1 MLHAQTGGFRPSNG
15 ENKRFESG
23 AESFFMCRHLRQYF
37 NPSSEEGVLRLSIAV
52 TFFLTLLGVLFG
64 LLAASLTILFDAVYE
79 LVDVVMTGLA
89 LLVARLIAM
98 STSGANVNKRL
109 AERFSMGFWHL
120 EPMVLGMNGLLLMGA
135 AAYGLLSAIDGLMHG
150 GRQLAFEY
158 ALIFAVVSL
167 IIELG
172 AAAFVTA
179 ANRRVGSEFLA
190 LDAKSWLMSA
200 GITIAYIFA
209 FGFGALAQGSRFEWM
224 IPYIDPLALGLVCL
238 AMLPMPVGTVRR
250 ALSDI
255 LLVTPPDLKQQV
267 DAVAQA
273 SVRRYGF
280 ESYRSY
286 VARVGRGKQ
295 IELYFLVPGKWPAKT
310 LEEWDRIR
318 DEISD
323 AIGDD
328 TPNRWLAIVF
338 TTDPEWAQ

>member
-1 MLHAQTGGFRPSNG
+1 MLSCTCWLRPPG
-15 ENKRFESG
+15 CGIQRESG
-23 AESFFMCRHLRQYF
+23 AVSFFMFRRLPLYF
-37 NPSSEEGVLRLSIAV
+37 NPSSEEGVLRISIAITLFV
-52 TFFLTLLGVLFG
+52 TFLGVAFG

-79 LVDVVMTGLA
+79 LLDVVMTGLA
-89 LLVARLIAM
+89 LLVARLITL
-98 STSGANVNKRL
+98 STTGGKLNKKL

-120 EPMVLGMNGLLLMGA
+120 EPIVLGVNGLLLMGA
-135 AAYGLLSAIDGLMHG
+135 AVYGLVNAVDALLQG
-150 GRQLAFEY
+150 GRPLVFEY
-158 ALIFAVVSL
+158 ALVFAGISLVV
-167 IIELG
+167 ELG
-172 AAAFVTA
+172 AAAFVSR
-179 ANRRVGSEFLA
+179 ANRKIGSDFVA

-200 GITIAYIFA
+200 WITLAYLFA
-209 FGFGALAQGSRFEWM
+209 FGFGMMAHDTRLEWLV
-224 IPYIDPLALGLVCL
+224 PYIDPAALALVCL
-238 AMLPMPVGTVRR
+238 AVLPMPIGTVRR
-250 ALSDI
+250 ALADI

-273 SVRRYGF
+273 SVKRYGF

-318 DEISD
+318 DEISE

-328 TPNRWLAIVF
+328 TPDRWLAIVF

>member
-1 MLHAQTGGFRPSNG
+1 
-15 ENKRFESG
+15 
-23 AESFFMCRHLRQYF
+23 MCRRLHRYF
-37 NPSSEEGVLRLSIAV
+37 ALSSEESILRFSMAV
-52 TFFLTLLGVLFG
+52 TLFVTLLGVFFG

-89 LLVARLIAM
+89 LLVARLITL
-98 STSGANVNKRL
+98 STSGGTVNKRL

-120 EPMVLGMNGLLLMGA
+120 EPIVLGVNGLLLMGA
-135 AAYGLLSAIDGLMHG
+135 AIYGLVSAVDGLMHG

-158 ALIFAVVSL
+158 ALVFAAISL
-167 IIELG
+167 VIELG
-172 AAAFVTA
+172 AAMCVTIA
-179 ANRRVGSEFLA
+179 YRHIHSDFLA

-200 GITIAYIFA
+200 AITVAYLFA
-209 FGFGALAQGSRFEWM
+209 FGFGLVAQGTRYEWL
-224 IPYIDPLALGLVCL
+224 IPYIDPAALALVCL
-238 AMLPMPVGTVRR
+238 AVLPLPIGTVRR
-250 ALSDI
+250 ALADI

-280 ESYRSY
+280 ESFRSY

-295 IELYFLVPGKWPAKT
+295 IELYFIVPGKWPAKT

-328 TPNRWLAIVF
+328 TPDRWLSIVF
-338 TTDPEWAQ
+338 TTDPEWAH

>member
-1 MLHAQTGGFRPSNG
+1 MSRHSNP
-15 ENKRFESG
+15 
-23 AESFFMCRHLRQYF
+23 YF
-37 NPSSEEGVLRLSIAV
+37 TLSSEEGVLRLSIAITLFV
-52 TFFLTLLGVLFG
+52 TLLGVVFG

-89 LLVARLIAM
+89 LLVARLITL
-98 STSGANVNKRL
+98 STSGGFVNKRL

-120 EPMVLGMNGLLLMGA
+120 EPMVLGVNGLLLMGA
-135 AAYGLLSAIDGLMHG
+135 AAYGLINAVDGLMNG
-150 GRQLAFEY
+150 GRYLAFEY
-158 ALIFAVVSL
+158 ALVFAGISLVV
-167 IIELG
+167 ELG
-172 AAAFVTA
+172 AAAFVTV
-179 ANRRVGSEFLA
+179 ANRRIGSGFLA

-200 GITIAYIFA
+200 GVTVAYLVA
-209 FGFGALAQGSRFEWM
+209 FGFGAAAQGSRYAWL
-224 IPYIDPLALGLVCL
+224 IPYIDPAALGLVCL
-238 AMLPMPVGTVRR
+238 AMLPMPIGTVRR
-250 ALSDI
+250 ALADI
-255 LLVTPPDLKQQV
+255 LLVTPPELKQQV

-328 TPNRWLAIVF
+328 TPDRWLAIVF

>member
-1 MLHAQTGGFRPSNG
+1 MSSRLN
-15 ENKRFESG
+15 
-23 AESFFMCRHLRQYF
+23 LYF
-37 NPSSEEGVLRLSIAV
+37 NPSSEEGILRISIAV
-52 TFFLTLLGVLFG
+52 TLFVTLLGVAFG

-79 LVDVVMTGLA
+79 LLDVVMTGLA
-89 LLVARLIAM
+89 LLVARLITL
-98 STSGANVNKRL
+98 STTGGKLNQKL

-120 EPMVLGMNGLLLMGA
+120 EPIVLGVNGLLLMGA
-135 AAYGLLSAIDGLMHG
+135 AVYGLVNAVDGLLQG
-150 GRQLAFEY
+150 GRPLVFEY
-158 ALIFAVVSL
+158 ALIFAGISLVV
-167 IIELG
+167 ELA
-172 AAAFVTA
+172 AAAFVTR
-179 ANRRVGSEFLA
+179 ANRKVGSEFVA

-200 GITIAYIFA
+200 CITLAYIVA
-209 FGFGALAQGSRFEWM
+209 FGFGVLAHGTSLEWL
-224 IPYIDPLALGLVCL
+224 IPYIDPAALALVCL
-238 AMLPMPVGTVRR
+238 AVLPMPIGTVRR
-250 ALSDI
+250 ALADI

-273 SVRRYGF
+273 SVKRYGF

-318 DEISD
+318 DEISE

-328 TPNRWLAIVF
+328 TPDRWLAIVF

>member
-1 MLHAQTGGFRPSNG
+1 MY
-15 ENKRFESG
+15 
-23 AESFFMCRHLRQYF
+23 CHLRQYF
-37 NPSSEEGVLRLSIAV
+37 NSSSEEGVLRLSIAV
-52 TFFLTLLGVLFG
+52 TLFVTLLGVLFG
-64 LLAASLTILFDAVYE
+64 LAASSLTILFDAVYE

-89 LLVARLIAM
+89 LLVARLITL
-98 STSGANVNKRL
+98 STSGGLVNKRL

-120 EPMVLGMNGLLLMGA
+120 EPIVLGVNGLLLMGA
-135 AAYGLLSAIDGLMHG
+135 AVYGLINAVDGLLHG

-158 ALIFAVVSL
+158 ALVFAGISL
-167 IIELG
+167 VIELS
-172 AAAFVTA
+172 AAAFVAA
-179 ANRRVGSEFLA
+179 ANRRIQSDFVG

-200 GITIAYIFA
+200 CITVAYLFA
-209 FGFGALAQGSRFEWM
+209 FGFGMVAQGSRFEWL
-224 IPYIDPLALGLVCL
+224 IPYIDPAALGLVCL
-238 AMLPMPVGTVRR
+238 AVLPIPVGTVRR
-250 ALSDI
+250 ALADI
-255 LLVTPPDLKQQV
+255 LLVTPPDLKEQV

-273 SVRRYGF
+273 SVKRYGF

-318 DEISD
+318 DEISE

-328 TPNRWLAIVF
+328 TPDRWLSIVF

>member
-1 MLHAQTGGFRPSNG
+1 MHRSVAASLQSVDSGPSLANVPSFMSLPSN
-15 ENKRFESG
+15 
-23 AESFFMCRHLRQYF
+23 SFFSS
-37 NPSSEEGVLRLSIAV
+37 SSEEGVLRLSIAV
-52 TFFLTLLGVLFG
+52 TLFVTLLGVFFG

-79 LVDVVMTGLA
+79 LLDVVMTGMA

-98 STSGANVNKRL
+98 STSGGTMNKRL

-120 EPMVLGMNGLLLMGA
+120 EPIVLGVNGLLLMGA
-135 AAYGLLSAIDGLMHG
+135 AVYGLVNAVDGLLNG
-150 GRQLAFEY
+150 GRGLAFEY
-158 ALIFAVVSL
+158 ALIFAGISL
-167 IIELG
+167 VIELG
-172 AAAFVTA
+172 AAAFVKM
-179 ANRRVGSEFLA
+179 ANRRIGSEFLA

-200 GITIAYIFA
+200 GVTVAYLLA
-209 FGFGALAQGSRFEWM
+209 FGFGALAQGSRFEWL
-224 IPYIDPLALGLVCL
+224 IPYIDPAALGLVCL
-238 AMLPMPVGTVRR
+238 AMLPVPVGTIRR
-250 ALSDI
+250 ALADI

>member
-1 MLHAQTGGFRPSNG
+1 MH
-15 ENKRFESG
+15 
-23 AESFFMCRHLRQYF
+23 CRLQQYL
-37 NPSSEEGVLRLSIAV
+37 NTSSEEGILRISIAV
-52 TFFLTLLGVLFG
+52 TLFVTLLGVAFG

-79 LVDVVMTGLA
+79 LLDVVMTGLA
-89 LLVARLIAM
+89 LLVARLITL
-98 STSGANVNKRL
+98 STTGGMLNKRL

-120 EPMVLGMNGLLLMGA
+120 EPIVLGVNGLLLMGA
-135 AAYGLLSAIDGLMHG
+135 AVYGLINAVDALLHG
-150 GRQLAFEY
+150 GRPLVFEY
-158 ALIFAVVSL
+158 ALIFAGISLVV
-167 IIELG
+167 ELG
-172 AAAFVTA
+172 TAALVTS
-179 ANRRVGSEFLA
+179 ANRRIGSDFVA

-200 GITIAYIFA
+200 CITMAYLFA
-209 FGFGALAQGSRFEWM
+209 FGFGMLAQGTRFEWLV
-224 IPYIDPLALGLVCL
+224 PYIDPAALGLVCL
-238 AMLPMPVGTVRR
+238 AVLPMPIGTLRR
-250 ALSDI
+250 ALADI

-286 VARVGRGKQ
+286 VARVGRGRQ

-318 DEISD
+318 DEISE

-328 TPNRWLAIVF
+328 TPDRWLAIVF

>member
-1 MLHAQTGGFRPSNG
+1 MFCRLHR
-15 ENKRFESG
+15 
-23 AESFFMCRHLRQYF
+23 YF

-52 TFFLTLLGVLFG
+52 TLFVTLLGVTFG
-64 LLAASLTILFDAVYE
+64 LLATSLTILFDAVYE

-89 LLVARLIAM
+89 LLVARLITL
-98 STSGANVNKRL
+98 STSGGAVNKRL

-120 EPMVLGMNGLLLMGA
+120 EPIVLGVNGLLLMGA
-135 AAYGLLSAIDGLMHG
+135 AIYGLINAVDGLMYG
-150 GRQLAFEY
+150 GRQLVFEY
-158 ALIFAVVSL
+158 ALIFAGISL
-167 IIELG
+167 VIELG
-172 AAAFVTA
+172 AAAFVTV
-179 ANRRVGSEFLA
+179 ANRSIRSEFVA

-200 GITIAYIFA
+200 CITVAYLCA
-209 FGFGALAQGSRFEWM
+209 FGFGVAAQGTRYEWL
-224 IPYIDPLALGLVCL
+224 IPYIDPAALGLVCL
-238 AMLPMPVGTVRR
+238 AVLPLPIGTVRR

-318 DEISD
+318 DEISE

-328 TPNRWLAIVF
+328 TPDRWLAIVF

>member
-1 MLHAQTGGFRPSNG
+1 MSSRLN
-15 ENKRFESG
+15 
-23 AESFFMCRHLRQYF
+23 LYF
-37 NPSSEEGVLRLSIAV
+37 NPSSEEGILRISIAV
-52 TFFLTLLGVLFG
+52 TLFVTLLGVAFG

-79 LVDVVMTGLA
+79 LLDVVMTGLA
-89 LLVARLIAM
+89 LLVARLITL
-98 STSGANVNKRL
+98 STTGGTLNQKL

-120 EPMVLGMNGLLLMGA
+120 EPIVLGVNGLLLMGA
-135 AAYGLLSAIDGLMHG
+135 AVYGLVNAVDGLLQG
-150 GRQLAFEY
+150 GRPLVFEY
-158 ALIFAVVSL
+158 ALIFAGISLVV
-167 IIELG
+167 ELA
-172 AAAFVTA
+172 AAAFVTR
-179 ANRRVGSEFLA
+179 ANRKVGSEFVA

-200 GITIAYIFA
+200 CITLAYIVA
-209 FGFGALAQGSRFEWM
+209 FGFGVLAHGTSLEWL
-224 IPYIDPLALGLVCL
+224 IPYIDPAALALVCL
-238 AMLPMPVGTVRR
+238 AVLPMPIGTVRR
-250 ALSDI
+250 ALADI

-273 SVRRYGF
+273 SVKRYGF

-318 DEISD
+318 DEISE

-328 TPNRWLAIVF
+328 TPDRWLAIVF

>member
-1 MLHAQTGGFRPSNG
+1 
-15 ENKRFESG
+15 
-23 AESFFMCRHLRQYF
+23 MCRRLHRYF
-37 NPSSEEGVLRLSIAV
+37 ALSSEESILRFSMAV
-52 TFFLTLLGVLFG
+52 TLFVTLLGVFFG

-89 LLVARLIAM
+89 LLVARLITL
-98 STSGANVNKRL
+98 STSGGIVNKRL

-120 EPMVLGMNGLLLMGA
+120 EPIVLGVNGLLLMGA
-135 AAYGLLSAIDGLMHG
+135 AIYGLVSAVDGLMHG

-158 ALIFAVVSL
+158 ALVFAAISL
-167 IIELG
+167 VIELG
-172 AAAFVTA
+172 AAMCVTI
-179 ANRRVGSEFLA
+179 ANRHIHSDFLA

-200 GITIAYIFA
+200 AITVAYLFA
-209 FGFGALAQGSRFEWM
+209 FGFGLVAQGTRYEWL
-224 IPYIDPLALGLVCL
+224 IPYIDPAALALVCL
-238 AMLPMPVGTVRR
+238 AVLPLPIGTVRR
-250 ALSDI
+250 ALADI

-280 ESYRSY
+280 ESFRSY

-295 IELYFLVPGKWPAKT
+295 IELYFIVPGKWPAKT

-328 TPNRWLAIVF
+328 TPDRWLSIVF
-338 TTDPEWAQ
+338 TTDPEWAH

>member
-1 MLHAQTGGFRPSNG
+1 MLTHSLSERTPSG
-15 ENKRFESG
+15 VQWQPESG
-23 AESFFMCRHLRQYF
+23 AVLSFMYYRLHQYF
-37 NPSSEEGVLRLSIAV
+37 NPSSEEGVLRLSITV
-52 TFFLTLLGVLFG
+52 TLFVTLLGVTFG

-89 LLVARLIAM
+89 LLVARLITL
-98 STSGANVNKRL
+98 STSGGALSKRL

-120 EPMVLGMNGLLLMGA
+120 EPIVLGVNGLLLMGA
-135 AAYGLLSAIDGLMHG
+135 AVYGLINAVDGLLNG
-150 GRQLAFEY
+150 GRALVFEY
-158 ALIFAVVSL
+158 ALIFAGISL
-167 IIELG
+167 VIELG
-172 AAAFVTA
+172 AAAFVTV
-179 ANRRVGSEFLA
+179 ANRRIRSDFVA

-200 GITIAYIFA
+200 CITVAYLFA
-209 FGFGALAQGSRFEWM
+209 FGFGVVAQGSRYEWL
-224 IPYIDPLALGLVCL
+224 IPYIDPAALGLVCL
-238 AMLPMPVGTVRR
+238 AVLPLPIGTVRR

-318 DEISD
+318 DEISE

-328 TPNRWLAIVF
+328 TSDRWLAIVF

>member
-1 MLHAQTGGFRPSNG
+1 MS
-15 ENKRFESG
+15 
-23 AESFFMCRHLRQYF
+23 RHFSQYF
-37 NPSSEEGVLRLSIAV
+37 NPSSEDGVLRLSIAV
-52 TFFLTLLGVLFG
+52 TLFLTLLGLFFG

-79 LVDVVMTGLA
+79 LVDVVMTGMA
-89 LLVARLIAM
+89 LLVARLITL
-98 STSGANVNKRL
+98 STSGGVLNKRL

-120 EPMVLGMNGLLLMGA
+120 EPIVLGVNGLLLMGA
-135 AAYGLLSAIDGLMHG
+135 AVYGLVSAIDGLMHG

-158 ALIFAVVSL
+158 ALVFAAISL

-172 AAAFVTA
+172 AAVFVTA
-179 ANRRVGSEFLA
+179 ANRRIGSDFVA

-200 GITIAYIFA
+200 GITVAYLFA
-209 FGFGALAQGSRFEWM
+209 FGFGVAAQGTRHEWL
-224 IPYIDPLALGLVCL
+224 IPYIDPAALGLVCL
-238 AMLPMPVGTVRR
+238 AMLPLPVGTIRR
-250 ALSDI
+250 ALADI

-328 TPNRWLAIVF
+328 TPDRWLAIVF
-338 TTDPEWAQ
+338 TSDPEWAQ

>member
-1 MLHAQTGGFRPSNG
+1 MFSRLN
-15 ENKRFESG
+15 
-23 AESFFMCRHLRQYF
+23 LYF
-37 NPSSEEGVLRLSIAV
+37 NPSSEEGILRISIAV
-52 TFFLTLLGVLFG
+52 TLFVTLLGVAFG

-79 LVDVVMTGLA
+79 LLDVVMTGLA
-89 LLVARLIAM
+89 LLVARLITL
-98 STSGANVNKRL
+98 STTGGKLNQKL

-120 EPMVLGMNGLLLMGA
+120 EPIVLGVNGLLLMGA
-135 AAYGLLSAIDGLMHG
+135 AVYGLVNAVDGLLQG
-150 GRQLAFEY
+150 GRPLVFEY
-158 ALIFAVVSL
+158 ALIFAGISLVV
-167 IIELG
+167 ELA
-172 AAAFVTA
+172 AAAFVTR
-179 ANRRVGSEFLA
+179 ANRKVGSEFVA

-200 GITIAYIFA
+200 CITLAYIVA
-209 FGFGALAQGSRFEWM
+209 FGFGVLAHGTSLEWL
-224 IPYIDPLALGLVCL
+224 IPYIDPAALALVCL
-238 AMLPMPVGTVRR
+238 AVLPMPIGTVRR
-250 ALSDI
+250 ALADI

-273 SVRRYGF
+273 SVKRYGF

-318 DEISD
+318 DEISE

-328 TPNRWLAIVF
+328 TPDRWLAIVF